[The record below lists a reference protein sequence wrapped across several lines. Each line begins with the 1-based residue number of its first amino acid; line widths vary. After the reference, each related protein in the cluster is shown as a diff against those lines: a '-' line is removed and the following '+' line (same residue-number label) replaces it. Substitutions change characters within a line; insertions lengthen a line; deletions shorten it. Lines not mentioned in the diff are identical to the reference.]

1 MAVTAS
7 VVNAIA
13 VFMFVIFVIYFFVS
27 VTLTLVPST
36 VLVRPYVHFFTFR
49 IRSTVGSDPWV
60 TPLLELP
67 S

>member
-13 VFMFVIFVIYFFVS
+13 VFMFVIFVIYFFVR
-27 VTLTLVPST
+27 VTLVPF
-36 VLVRPYVHFFTFR
+36 LPYVHFFTFR
-49 IRSTVGSDPWV
+49 ITVGSDPWVMV

-67 S
+67 SATV